1 MRIVCLAEAP
11 QHITA
16 LAHEHLQAFGA
27 LLPKWNV
34 VEAEADLRSH
44 RCDTRIPT
52 SWIAL
57 DGDDWLGSV
66 SLLQNDDARIRQFSP
81 WLATLYVRPQARS
94 GGVGA
99 QLVAH
104 CVQAAARLQVGYLYL
119 YCEPRLVPYYQ
130 GLGWE
135 PHVQLPLGPLQ
146 VTVMRI
152 DAGALA
158 ARAQTA

>member
-1 MRIVCLAEAP
+1 MTGMRIVCLAEAP
-11 QHITA
+11 QHIPA
-16 LAHEHLQAFGA
+16 LASEHLQAFGP
-27 LLPKWNV
+27 LLPEWALD
-34 VEAEADLRSH
+34 EAEADLRSH
-44 RCDTRIPT
+44 RCDSRIPT
-52 SWIAL
+52 TWIAL

-94 GGVGA
+94 GGLGA

-119 YCEPRLVPYYQ
+119 YCQPHLVPFYQ
-130 GLGWE
+130 RLGWQ

-158 ARAQTA
+158 A

>member
-1 MRIVCLAEAP
+1 MRIVCLGEAP
-11 QHITA
+11 QHIAA
-16 LAHEHLQAFGA
+16 LAREHLQAFGPMLPEWA
-27 LLPKWNV
+27 LD
-34 VEAEADLRSH
+34 EAEADLRSH
-44 RCDTRIPT
+44 RCDSGIPT

-130 GLGWE
+130 GLGWQ
-135 PHVQLPLGPLQ
+135 PHAQLPLGPLQ

-152 DAGALA
+152 DTDALA
-158 ARAQTA
+158 APAQSA

>member
-11 QHITA
+11 QHIPA
-16 LAHEHLQAFGA
+16 LAREHLLAFGEM
-27 LLPKWNV
+27 LPEWNV

-44 RCDTRIPT
+44 RCDSRIPT

-57 DGDDWLGSV
+57 EGDDWLGSV

-99 QLVAH
+99 RLVAH

-119 YCEPRLVPYYQ
+119 YCEPRLVPYYE
-130 GLGWE
+130 GLGWQ

-158 ARAQTA
+158 APAQTA

>member
-1 MRIVCLAEAP
+1 MRIVCVAEAP
-11 QHITA
+11 QHIPA
-16 LAHEHLQAFGA
+16 LASEHLQAFGPM
-27 LLPKWNV
+27 LPEWAV
-34 VEAEADLRSH
+34 DEAEADLRSH
-44 RCDTRIPT
+44 RCDSRIPT
-52 SWIAL
+52 TWIAL

-81 WLATLYVRPQARS
+81 WLATLYVRPQAR
-94 GGVGA
+94 GGGLGA

-119 YCEPRLVPYYQ
+119 YCQPQLVPFYQ
-130 GLGWE
+130 RLGWHR
-135 PHVQLPLGPLQ
+135 HVELPLGPLQ

-158 ARAQTA
+158 A